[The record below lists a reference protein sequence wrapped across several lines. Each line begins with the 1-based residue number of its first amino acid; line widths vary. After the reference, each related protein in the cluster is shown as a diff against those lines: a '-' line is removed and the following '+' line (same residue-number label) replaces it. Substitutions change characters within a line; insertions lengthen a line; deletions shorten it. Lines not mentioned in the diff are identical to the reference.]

1 MILSDEQRALRETAR
16 RFAEKKLLPDYQK
29 REKSERLD
37 RDLVREM
44 GELGLIAPDMPEQF
58 GGRSDSCI
66 TVPGRGVV
74 PIHNAQSV
82 RQAGMVSVVV
92 KVVQPQ
98 PRQT

>member
-29 REKSERLD
+29 RERSERLD

-58 GGRSDSCI
+58 GGLGASGLTTGIVIEQIGWGDINVSY
-66 TVPGRGVV
+66 VPLMASLTG
-74 PIHNAQSV
+74 
-82 RQAGMVSVVV
+82 
-92 KVVQPQ
+92 K
-98 PRQT
+98 